1 MKQLVFIFLLPFTL
15 LLVTLP
21 IYGLYEMSIWLCK

>member
-1 MKQLVFIFLLPFTL
+1 MKQFVYIFLFPLTL

-21 IYGLYEMSIWLCK
+21 IYGLYEMSIRLCK